1 MLVVYFELSLI
12 VIVPSFFFLVGRPYV
27 YGLAL
32 GGADGVKHVVKTILA
47 DLEVTMGL
55 SGYKNIDEFR
65 GKADEVLARVE

>member
-1 MLVVYFELSLI
+1 M
-12 VIVPSFFFLVGRPYV
+12 GRPYV

-55 SGYKNIDEFR
+55 SGYKSIDEIQ
-65 GKADEVLARVE
+65 GKAEEILARVE